1 MEWTPRAYGHKLGNL
16 LVRWG
21 SALQAQPAP
30 ETQPEAQPTDQ
41 AQLLMADPLPG
52 ALESAGPS
60 AAPIP
65 MRPGVRLPL
74 SMERA
79 VQSRNLSV
87 LKREATDALAA
98 LGSAH
103 ALVTSARLAQLQ
115 GLHQALELGK
125 VSEQDLNAAAIDYQA
140 WQHDQVRLFDVLRL
154 VAGMQVPSGRTFDQ
168 IDPRLHKAAKHH
180 LSSLSIEYQRSLL
193 SEQFRGSLPAAEE
206 DGTGHD

>member
-1 MEWTPRAYGHKLGNL
+1 MP
-16 LVRWG
+16 
-21 SALQAQPAP
+21 
-30 ETQPEAQPTDQ
+30 
-41 AQLLMADPLPG
+41 
-52 ALESAGPS
+52 
-60 AAPIP
+60 APIP

-115 GLHQALELGK
+115 GLHQALEQGK

-180 LSSLSIEYQRSLL
+180 LASLSIEYQRSLL
-193 SEQFRGSLPAAEE
+193 SEQFRGSLPAAED
-206 DGTGHD
+206 DGTDHD